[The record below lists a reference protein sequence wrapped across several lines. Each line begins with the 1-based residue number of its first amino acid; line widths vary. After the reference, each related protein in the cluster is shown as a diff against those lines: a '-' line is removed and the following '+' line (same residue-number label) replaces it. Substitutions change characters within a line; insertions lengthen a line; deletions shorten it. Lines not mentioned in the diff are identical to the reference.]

1 VLRVELSWSHQED
14 CLLWV
19 LQTYQLQSSQVQSL
33 ENAQQERERAA
44 THASKT
50 YYHRGKTIRPAAQTS
65 QCSDP
70 KPGYREDLEDSRA
83 KAPINLG
90 YILVQSSH

>member
-1 VLRVELSWSHQED
+1 MEIQGKVTSKTIILGWVEKST
-14 CLLWV
+14 CI
-19 LQTYQLQSSQVQSL
+19 TG
-33 ENAQQERERAA
+33 ERERAG

>member
-1 VLRVELSWSHQED
+1 MSPTNIPTAKLTSTKFGKRPNKREK
-14 CLLWV
+14 
-19 LQTYQLQSSQVQSL
+19 
-33 ENAQQERERAA
+33 ERAG

>member
-1 VLRVELSWSHQED
+1 MSPTSIPTAKLTSTKFGKRPNERER
-14 CLLWV
+14 
-19 LQTYQLQSSQVQSL
+19 
-33 ENAQQERERAA
+33 ERERERAG
-44 THASKT
+44 THVSKT

-83 KAPINLG
+83 KAPINLA